1 MIGKLTG
8 RLDGVVEG
16 GCILDVGGVGY
27 LVSCSSRTVGALPQP
42 PAAGT
47 LLVETHVREDAIT
60 LYGFAEET
68 ERACFRAL
76 TRIQGV
82 GPTLALSILSVLAP
96 DDLASAVR
104 VGDKASLGRAK
115 GVGPKLVG
123 RLMTELRDWAGAAAK
138 GRGPGVAAVS
148 TGVPAGLGAG
158 PVLEAGVET
167 DAVSALLN
175 LGWKRPE
182 AAAAVARVL
191 GRLGGEAPL
200 GTVIR
205 DSLRELSPR

>member
-8 RLDGVVEG
+8 RLDGLVEG
-16 GCILDVGGVGY
+16 GCILDVNGVGY
-27 LVSCSSRTVGALPQP
+27 LVACSSRTVGALPPP

-47 LLVETHVREDAIT
+47 LLVETHLREDAIT
-60 LYGFAEET
+60 LFGFAEEV
-68 ERACFRAL
+68 ERGCFRAL

-82 GPTLALSILSVLAP
+82 GPTLALAILSVLAP
-96 DDLASAVR
+96 DDLAQAVR

-123 RLMTELRDWAGAAAK
+123 RLLTELRDWAGAAAR
-138 GRGPGVAAVS
+138 GRGSGIALSAA
-148 TGVPAGLGAG
+148 GVPASLGNG
-158 PVLEAGVET
+158 PVLGSGLEA

-182 AAAAVARVL
+182 AVAAVVRVL
-191 GRLGGEAPL
+191 GRLGDTAPL

-205 DSLRELSPR
+205 DSLRELAPR

>member
-42 PAAGT
+42 PMAGT

-60 LYGFAEET
+60 LYGFAEEV
-68 ERACFRAL
+68 ERGCFRAL

-82 GPTLALSILSVLAP
+82 GPTVALAILSVLSP
-96 DDLASAVR
+96 DDLAQAVR

-123 RLMTELRDWAGAAAK
+123 RLLTELRDWAGAAAK
-138 GRGPGVAAVS
+138 GRGPGVALPAA
-148 TGVPAGLGAG
+148 GVPNGLGAG
-158 PVLEAGVET
+158 PVLEAGLEA

-191 GRLGGEAPL
+191 GRLGDAAPL

-205 DSLRELSPR
+205 DSLRELAPR

>member
-27 LVSCSSRTVGALPQP
+27 LVSCSSRTVGALPTP

-47 LLVETHVREDAIT
+47 LLIETHVREDAIT
-60 LYGFAEET
+60 LFGFAEET

-82 GPTLALSILSVLAP
+82 GPTLALAILSVLGP
-96 DDLASAVR
+96 DDLAQAIR
-104 VGDKASLGRAK
+104 TGDKASLGRAK

-123 RLMTELRDWAGAAAK
+123 RLLTELRDWAGAAAK
-138 GRGPGVAAVS
+138 GRGPGVAL
-148 TGVPAGLGAG
+148 TPPPGPAGLGAG
-158 PVLEAGVET
+158 PVLEAGVEN

-191 GRLGGEAPL
+191 GRLGDAAPL
-200 GTVIR
+200 GAVIR